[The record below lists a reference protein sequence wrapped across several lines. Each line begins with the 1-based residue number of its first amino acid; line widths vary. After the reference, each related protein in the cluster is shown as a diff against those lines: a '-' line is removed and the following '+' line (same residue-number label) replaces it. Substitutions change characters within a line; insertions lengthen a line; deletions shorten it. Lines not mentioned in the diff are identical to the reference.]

1 MKQYSKKNRTSYLS
15 GLAAILVS
23 TVFSVVLQFFKGD
36 VLDAALAGETTAA
49 VRWAALL
56 LVFILGE
63 SLFYYLYACLA
74 ARFVTGCT
82 RMLKQDIFKSIL
94 RRSYV
99 SYKQHPQGWYVSKY
113 TNEADNIQESYFQML
128 PLLGQILL
136 KVTFV
141 GAALFLL
148 DTRIAVL
155 TLVLLTTPLYLPKL
169 IEKQLQNAQQEKIR
183 AVEAVLTRVQNW
195 LSGFEILKN
204 FSVEQNVFQKFGE
217 ANNRAMK
224 AMYRNAAWRA
234 KSQLLTSLISY
245 LSYFVILAFSAFLVW
260 RGDFSAGDFFVAI
273 GMIDQLSYP
282 LISLADILRALISI
296 RPACQSMQRFLA
308 EGDTPAGTH
317 PLPAVHR
324 EICYDA
330 VTFAYPGASRPILQD
345 VTYTM
350 RKGCRYLLKGP
361 SGCGKTTAVNLLLRY
376 YDVDSGRI
384 TADGVPLSDYDSTYG
399 CVTVVR
405 QDAVLFH
412 DSLRNNL
419 TLYQDVAEEKL
430 LEALHAVELD
440 KFASREALASVIAEN
455 GANLSGGE
463 KKRICLARA
472 LLRDTDVLILDEPLA
487 NLDAATAA
495 RIEDLLLSIR
505 GKIVLVVSHQFT
517 QEKLR
522 KFDGVIEFHA
532 AAEAPLCALRA

>member
-63 SLFYYLYACLA
+63 SLSYYLYACLA

-183 AVEAVLTRVQNW
+183 AVEAVLTRVQDW

-345 VTYTM
+345 VTCTM

-384 TADGVPLSDYDSTYG
+384 TADGVQLSDYDSTYG

-532 AAEAPLCALRA
+532 AAEAPLCARRA

>member
-317 PLPAVHR
+317 PLRAVHR

-532 AAEAPLCALRA
+532 AAEAPLCARRA

>member
-317 PLPAVHR
+317 PLRAVHR

>member
-1 MKQYSKKNRTSYLS
+1 
-15 GLAAILVS
+15 
-23 TVFSVVLQFFKGD
+23 
-36 VLDAALAGETTAA
+36 
-49 VRWAALL
+49 
-56 LVFILGE
+56 
-63 SLFYYLYACLA
+63 
-74 ARFVTGCT
+74 
-82 RMLKQDIFKSIL
+82 MLKQDIFKSIL

-183 AVEAVLTRVQNW
+183 AVEAVLTRVQDW

-532 AAEAPLCALRA
+532 AAEAPLCARRA